1 MKKLTDEQI
10 TEKVMAAVNEY
21 KKAAMSSK
29 ADIYKQDGKLNCT
42 VFGDVHEVSVSMY
55 ERIRVHS
62 EHGVFPE
69 LLFLNKSPRIQAD
82 EFDYL
87 KDNFK
92 GVTLPIFID
101 FLNTLKRCFYEDSM
115 EFQKEDDTLVK
126 NKQTLKDYL
135 DMLPKYGN
143 FSTYIKDLFPKFK
156 TIDAMGL
163 VVIRPR
169 DVQFDTAE
177 DGITRTIANTEMF
190 EPLPYNILSK
200 NIIAFEED
208 EWYLVLSEEK
218 SEVRY
223 KTKLE
228 NKGMIFEYY
237 DKETIK
243 RVVQFGNFVD
253 YTFNLEEF
261 LPHNLGYVPARR
273 CKGIPCIYGDNLVW
287 QSPYLYAV
295 DILDLVLLNATNLM
309 LSIYNCAYPIKIM
322 YGDLCEAP
330 YTDANSTSTICQNGQ
345 VFDTVKQANIQC
357 PSCHGSGM
365 KTRLSPTGL
374 LLLKPRSS
382 MSPNDAGFE
391 NAKPVEY
398 VSPDPSIM
406 DWLNKKI
413 HEDELR
419 AKRVLHLH
427 TSSSEVQGKENLLAT
442 DMMLDNKAM
451 YAFIR
456 PQSDQIHDMTF
467 FCVDTIG
474 KMRYG
479 TKFVQP
485 KYKKPVSFDLM
496 TESEYLIRISEAT
509 KAGAPN
515 FIIYA
520 MMVQYLKSFYSTDT
534 QSAKVTELIIV
545 VDRLL
550 THTPED
556 IIVKK
561 NRNLVADW
569 EIYLHDSPVTLT
581 NMIIKELGGIEKFL
595 STPIS
600 ELAEKMMQLAKS
612 QMELITAEIPVEVE
626 AEPFISGN

>member
-1 MKKLTDEQI
+1 
-10 TEKVMAAVNEY
+10 
-21 KKAAMSSK
+21 
-29 ADIYKQDGKLNCT
+29 
-42 VFGDVHEVSVSMY
+42 
-55 ERIRVHS
+55 
-62 EHGVFPE
+62 
-69 LLFLNKSPRIQAD
+69 
-82 EFDYL
+82 
-87 KDNFK
+87 
-92 GVTLPIFID
+92 
-101 FLNTLKRCFYEDSM
+101 
-115 EFQKEDDTLVK
+115 
-126 NKQTLKDYL
+126 
-135 DMLPKYGN
+135 
-143 FSTYIKDLFPKFK
+143 
-156 TIDAMGL
+156 
-163 VVIRPR
+163 
-169 DVQFDTAE
+169 
-177 DGITRTIANTEMF
+177 
-190 EPLPYNILSK
+190 
-200 NIIAFEED
+200 
-208 EWYLVLSEEK
+208 
-218 SEVRY
+218 
-223 KTKLE
+223 
-228 NKGMIFEYY
+228 
-237 DKETIK
+237 
-243 RVVQFGNFVD
+243 
-253 YTFNLEEF
+253 
-261 LPHNLGYVPARR
+261 
-273 CKGIPCIYGDNLVW
+273 
-287 QSPYLYAV
+287 
-295 DILDLVLLNATNLM
+295 
-309 LSIYNCAYPIKIM
+309 
-322 YGDLCEAP
+322 
-330 YTDANSTSTICQNGQ
+330 
-345 VFDTVKQANIQC
+345 
-357 PSCHGSGM
+357 
-365 KTRLSPTGL
+365 
-374 LLLKPRSS
+374 

-545 VDRLL
+545 VVRLL